1 MREMREPELA
11 SNRSAAEWRAPW
23 LIRADVRV
31 GSRVQ
36 AQSPSSRRSGVP
48 IGAEFSEVDR
58 EGYAWVA
65 CGIQLAV
72 TPRGARAT
80 HGVGRL
86 NEETA

>member
-1 MREMREPELA
+1 MRKMREPELA
-11 SNRSAAEWRAPW
+11 SNRSAAQWRAPR
-23 LIRADVRV
+23 LIRADICA

-36 AQSPSSRRSGVP
+36 AQSPSSPYAGVP
-48 IGAEFSEVDR
+48 IDAEFSAVER
-58 EGYAWVA
+58 EGYALIA
-65 CGIQLAV
+65 SGIQLAV